1 MNVIGRA
8 SDLRKYF
15 PIGKSLFGREEKFVK
30 AVDGV
35 DIDVYEGEM
44 HSLVGETGSGKTTIG
59 KLFTGLLT
67 PTSGRILID
76 GKELA
81 STNKREMRS
90 IRTKVQMIFQDP
102 YASLDPRFTV
112 RQSVEEPLNLN
123 KASHGADYVKEL
135 LEEAGLF
142 PAADFLNRYPHQLSG
157 GQRQRVAVARGLALR
172 PKFII
177 ADEPVSMLDVSI
189 RADFLKLMK
198 KLTRVHK
205 TSFLLITHD
214 LSSASYVGGRISV
227 LYLGK
232 VVETGS
238 QKELVSDPLHPY
250 TQALMQA
257 IPTLGKRITEA
268 KIKGE
273 IPNSADIPSGC
284 RFHPRCLFATEKC
297 TREEPELKLIARD
310 HSVACHLY

>member
-1 MNVIGRA
+1 MSIIGRA
-8 SDLRKYF
+8 IGLRKYF
-15 PIGKSLFGREEKFVK
+15 PIGKSLLGKQEKFVK

-59 KLFTGLLT
+59 KLFMGLLT
-67 PTSGRILID
+67 PTSGKILID
-76 GKELA
+76 GKELE
-81 STNKREMRS
+81 STNKREMKLV
-90 IRTKVQMIFQDP
+90 RTKVQMIFQDP

-112 RQSVEEPLNLN
+112 RQSVEEPLDLN
-123 KASHGADYVKEL
+123 KATYDANYVNEL
-135 LEEAGLF
+135 LEQAGLS
-142 PAADFLNRYPHQLSG
+142 PATDFLNRYPHQLSG
-157 GQRQRVAVARGLALR
+157 GQRQRVAVARGFALK

-198 KLTRVHK
+198 DLTRVRK

-238 QKELVSDPLHPY
+238 QKELVNEPLHPY

-257 IPTLGKRITEA
+257 VPTLGKRLTEP
-268 KIKGE
+268 KIKGD
-273 IPNSADIPSGC
+273 IPNPVDIPTGC
-284 RFHPRCLFATEKC
+284 RFHPRCLFAMEKC
-297 TREEPELKLIARD
+297 MKEEPELKLMSHD
-310 HSVACHLY
+310 HFVACHLY